1 MKKTREQMNAMYVT
15 LFNVEHAHKT
25 KKEACLRH
33 LLRLTY
39 NLIDDIWEDLS
50 IYLTEKEQKD
60 GPRRISGGFDEKNRE
75 DSRPRENKS
84 ISKTNSKPLH
94 RTIKTSK

>member
-15 LFNVEHAHKT
+15 LFEVEHAHKT
-25 KKEACLRH
+25 KKESYLRH

-39 NLIDDIWEDLS
+39 SLIDDIWEDLS

-60 GPRRISGGFDEKNRE
+60 GPRRVSSGFTKKSKGDSGSRKSKSVSKINR
-75 DSRPRENKS
+75 
-84 ISKTNSKPLH
+84 KPLH
-94 RTIKTSK
+94 KIINSSK